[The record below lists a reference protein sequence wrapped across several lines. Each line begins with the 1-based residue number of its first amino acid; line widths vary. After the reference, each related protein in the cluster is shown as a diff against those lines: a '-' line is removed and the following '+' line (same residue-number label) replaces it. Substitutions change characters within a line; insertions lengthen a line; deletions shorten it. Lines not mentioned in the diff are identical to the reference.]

1 MTLNGFILIVIS
13 ITLSAL
19 GQTAFKIGVDKLSF
33 SEGSGL
39 ADKLFSFALSP
50 TILLGF
56 GFYGVGAFVWLLAL
70 RQTEL
75 SLAYPFVALSFV
87 IVFLVGV
94 IGLGESVN
102 ATKIAGLAIIILG
115 TLVLA
120 RA

>member
-1 MTLNGFILIVIS
+1 MTLNGFLLIIVS
-13 ITLSAL
+13 ITFSAL
-19 GQTAFKIGVDKLSF
+19 GQTSFKIGVDKLQLA
-33 SEGSGL
+33 EGSTL
-39 ADKLFSFALSP
+39 WDKLMGFALSP

-87 IVFLVGV
+87 IVFLIGV
-94 IGLGESVN
+94 IGLGETVN
-102 ATKIAGLAIIILG
+102 ATKITGLAIIILG